1 MNCAEL
7 RSRLD
12 EYVHSTLSAAET
24 AAFEAHLDTCAACDS
39 FLANAA
45 ERPAEVDSLP
55 RSLEPRDHLWPAI
68 TTRLAPRGRVLRRR
82 IPMPGWALAAAAV
95 LLIALSSGTTAL
107 LLRSTGH
114 SPVQSSSRLEAV
126 EAEYSAASDD
136 LAQTLEKARAR
147 LAPGTLAT
155 IQRNLA
161 TIDSALAESRRALA
175 KDPANG
181 VLEQLVV
188 AAWRQK
194 LVFLRRAAAL
204 STET

>member
-12 EYVHSTLSAAET
+12 AYVHGTLSGAES
-24 AAFEAHLDTCAACDS
+24 AAFEAHLSTCAACEAMLS
-39 FLANAA
+39 NAA
-45 ERPAEVDSLP
+45 EPLVELNSLP
-55 RSLEPRDHLWPAI
+55 RSIEPGTDLWPGI
-68 TTRLAPRGRVLRRR
+68 TRRLAPRGRVFHRG
-82 IPMPGWALAAAAV
+82 IPVPAWALAAAAV
-95 LLIALSSGTTAL
+95 LLIVLSSGTTVL

-114 SPVQSSSRLEAV
+114 PTVLPSGRLDAV
-126 EAEYSAASDD
+126 EAEYAAASDD
-136 LAQTLEKARAR
+136 LALTLEKARAR

-155 IQRNLA
+155 IERNLV

-194 LVFLRRAAAL
+194 LEFLRRAAAL

>member
-1 MNCAEL
+1 MNCAEF

-12 EYVHSTLSAAET
+12 AYARGTLSAAES
-24 AAFEAHLDTCAACDS
+24 ASFEAHLDACTACEAILLSAAVP
-39 FLANAA
+39 LVELNA
-45 ERPAEVDSLP
+45 LP
-55 RSLEPRDHLWPAI
+55 RSVEPGTDLWPAI
-68 TTRLAPRGRVLRRR
+68 TRRLARRGRVLRRG
-82 IPMPGWALAAAAV
+82 IPVPGWALAAAAV
-95 LLIALSSGTTAL
+95 LLIALSSGTTVL

-114 SPVQSSSRLEAV
+114 PSVQASAHLEAV
-126 EAEYSAASDD
+126 EAEYAAASDD
-136 LAQTLEKARAR
+136 LALTLEKARAR

-155 IQRNLA
+155 IERNLA

-181 VLEQLVV
+181 VLEQLVI

-194 LVFLRRAAAL
+194 LEFLRRAAAF

>member
-12 EYVHSTLSAAET
+12 AHVHGTLTAAES
-24 AAFEAHLDTCAACDS
+24 AAFEAHLGTCAACEAILS
-39 FLANAA
+39 NAA
-45 ERPAEVDSLP
+45 APLVELNSLP
-55 RSLEPRDHLWPAI
+55 RSIEPGTDLWPGI
-68 TTRLAPRGRVLRRR
+68 TRRLAPRGRVFHRG
-82 IPMPGWALAAAAV
+82 IPVPAWALAAAAV
-95 LLIALSSGTTAL
+95 LLIALSSGTTVL
-107 LLRSTGH
+107 LLRSSGH
-114 SPVQSSSRLEAV
+114 PAVLPSSRLDAV
-126 EAEYSAASDD
+126 EAEYAAASDD
-136 LAQTLEKARAR
+136 LALTLDKARAR

-155 IQRNLA
+155 IERNLA

-194 LVFLRRAAAL
+194 LEFLRRAAAL